1 MGHGNFVL
9 IFFWIFFLSFFV
21 FYFFLTFFDRQRW
34 ATILVDNK
42 NGSNQQQVSTL
53 SPQITRV
60 HACDPK
66 TIVSIRILYAL
77 RESLYRTMHMK
88 CSLKRCSY
96 DFRIIHKKA
105 HGWSLFLMKLQLEA
119 CNFIKKKLQHRCFSI
134 NIAKFIRTHI
144 LKNLCEQLLR
154 FIIVFYNHLQE
165 SLLKKKFAGDLF
177 GLR

>member
-42 NGSNQQQVSTL
+42 NDSNQQQVSTL

-77 RESLYRTMHMK
+77 RESLYRTRHMK
-88 CSLKRCSY
+88 CSLK
-96 DFRIIHKKA
+96 KV
-105 HGWSLFLMKLQLEA
+105 FLRFSHYSQENPWLESIFNEVATGGLQLYLKETPTQVFFYKY
-119 CNFIKKKLQHRCFSI
+119 CEIYKNTYFEEPL
-134 NIAKFIRTHI
+134 RTVASVY
-144 LKNLCEQLLR
+144 NR
-154 FIIVFYNHLQE
+154 FL
-165 SLLKKKFAGDLF
+165 
-177 GLR
+177 